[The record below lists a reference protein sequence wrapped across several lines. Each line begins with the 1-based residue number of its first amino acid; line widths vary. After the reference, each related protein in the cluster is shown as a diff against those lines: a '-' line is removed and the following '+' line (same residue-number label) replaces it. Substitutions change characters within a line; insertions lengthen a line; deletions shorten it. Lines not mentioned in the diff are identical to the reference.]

1 VRIESHIPVVATND
15 IRPLCLGRRIVW
27 VSELRLLDPSED
39 HHTNSI
45 LQQEMKFKQLL
56 VSKILYGIFDVKN
69 YLKNTLFKYRSSHQK
84 SRIIFFILEEK
95 QKQTLYGWAI
105 RERLNLSRSAPPCDA
120 ARTPSSPGGCNS
132 LISNSQIYKKLGN
145 VKTYLGALCIG
156 PSILGQRISKP
167 FLLFSRRL
175 RLNLAPFAFAFA
187 FA

>member
-56 VSKILYGIFDVKN
+56 VSKILYGIFDVKK

-84 SRIIFFILEEK
+84 SRIIFFIL
-95 QKQTLYGWAI
+95 
-105 RERLNLSRSAPPCDA
+105 
-120 ARTPSSPGGCNS
+120 
-132 LISNSQIYKKLGN
+132 
-145 VKTYLGALCIG
+145 
-156 PSILGQRISKP
+156 
-167 FLLFSRRL
+167 
-175 RLNLAPFAFAFA
+175 
-187 FA
+187 